1 MRNIVLAVIGCSL
14 AFIAHA
20 ESWEHLNDIGNK
32 DEQVLFKRRAS
43 MLKMKD
49 LRMLLQLKI
58 KNRKRRNGST
68 WVT

>member
-32 DEQVLFKRRAS
+32 DEQVFIDLASVKRTDINI
-43 MLKMKD
+43 L
-49 LRMLLQLKI
+49 
-58 KNRKRRNGST
+58 
-68 WVT
+68 V